1 MTADGAAKDARAW
14 EVMFE
19 DRINPMTQTMP
30 ITQDAACNQKNPSR
44 YLRRTRFE
52 GTITGN
58 ELGFAIE
65 GRTQMGNTLII

>member
-1 MTADGAAKDARAW
+1 VAADEAAKDARAW
-14 EVMFE
+14 EVTFE
-19 DRINPMTQTMP
+19 DRDSPMTQTMP

-58 ELGFAIE
+58 ELGFAIG
-65 GRTQMGNTLII
+65 GRTEMGNTLII